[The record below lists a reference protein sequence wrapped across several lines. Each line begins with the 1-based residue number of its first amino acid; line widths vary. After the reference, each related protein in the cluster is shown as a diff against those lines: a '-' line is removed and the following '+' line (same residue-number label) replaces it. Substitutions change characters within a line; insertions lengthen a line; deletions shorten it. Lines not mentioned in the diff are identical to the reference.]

1 MQNEEVRKYLFWGIL
16 VAILVVSYFILKD
29 FIVSILSAFV
39 LAYIIK
45 PINDRLSRRMPRK
58 LASFITVLI
67 SIIILTAAIVLILTY
82 LGNQLSQSLNEL
94 NKDYIVNFIAD
105 AKYSEFVSKNL
116 EPAILRVGEYALN
129 LVSSTLSYLP
139 GLILNIFIVFFTTYY
154 LLIDWENLK
163 EKIIKIIPFENKR
176 AIVEKVEK
184 TSREILIS
192 TLIVALLE
200 AFAAI
205 IGLWLLGV
213 KLYIILGILIGIFAL
228 IPGVGPVLIWVPIA
242 LIFLVT
248 GKYYLALGTI
258 ILGIILSFVIDHWL
272 RIKIMGKRVDMHPI
286 IMLFGLLGGV
296 KVFGLAGFIIG
307 PIILSI
313 LVTIIE
319 NIPTKK

>member
-1 MQNEEVRKYLFWGIL
+1 
-16 VAILVVSYFILKD
+16 
-29 FIVSILSAFV
+29 
-39 LAYIIK
+39 
-45 PINDRLSRRMPRK
+45 MPRK